1 MIIYILIYMNN
12 KNKLLKQYFK
22 LYLKGKEMYDIDKE
36 KSFNLLKE
44 SLVLLDSVKKK
55 YSDNMEYFNVL
66 QESEI
71 ESHKIIEESIES
83 NIESDMLITDKI
95 DSEILFE
102 TLKKGDISFIKKAKY
117 GEIDFEN
124 KINNKSLLHY
134 AIKYSDTTFLKLAF
148 KLGARIDTTDIN
160 GHTLLEYACLELDPN
175 MINFLIKYGAD
186 MNKHLYFRKDN
197 NKLISNY
204 DAIDI
209 LILYKILLS
218 FYENNKITINN
229 SFINKIILVKNLLNL
244 DDILGLNDYTIN
256 ELLNWL
262 LIYLSSI
269 EESSANDYLNIILE
283 ELNYTIKNKLGC
295 PKNKIEIILVN
306 LVPFIE
312 NFPFNLSLDWIFLL
326 ELKYLIIFIIRN
338 KKTNDIKIELINTI
352 WNNYI
357 KTNIIKEDYI
367 GILISRWVSK
377 IKV

>member
-1 MIIYILIYMNN
+1 MNN

-22 LYLKGKEMYDIDKE
+22 LYLKGKEMYDLDKE

-44 SLVLLDSVKKK
+44 SLILLDSVKKE
-55 YSDNMEYFNVL
+55 YSENNEYLNLL
-66 QESEI
+66 QESELECHKLI
-71 ESHKIIEESIES
+71 EDSIET
-83 NIESDMLITDKI
+83 NIESEIILTEKI
-95 DSEILFE
+95 DCKILFE
-102 TLKKGDISFIKKAKY
+102 TLKKGDISYIKKAKY

-124 KINNKSLLHY
+124 KINDKSILHC

-175 MINFLIKYGAD
+175 MINFLITYGAD

-197 NKLISNY
+197 KLISNY
-204 DAIDI
+204 DAMDI

-218 FYENNKITINN
+218 FYENNKITTNN
-229 SFINKIILVKNLLNL
+229 IFINKIILLKNLLNL
-244 DDILGLNDYTIN
+244 DDMIGLNNYTIN
-256 ELLNWL
+256 DLLNWL
-262 LIYLSSI
+262 FIFLSSI
-269 EESSANDYLNIILE
+269 DENSANDYLNIILE
-283 ELNYTIKNKLGC
+283 ELNYTFKNKLGC
-295 PKNKIEIILVN
+295 PKNKIEVILIN
-306 LVPFIE
+306 LVPFID
-312 NFPFNLSLDWIFLL
+312 NFPFNLSLDWLFLL

-338 KKTNDIKIELINTI
+338 KKTSDIKIELINSI